1 MLKST
6 KGHFFKVINAI
17 SSMSEI
23 QVLIVEDEPVIAE
36 HIAHY
41 LNSNSFKVCA
51 IAYDGI
57 EARSI
62 LETGVADAAI
72 LDINLGSGM
81 SGIELAK
88 LINSR
93 FAIPFV
99 FLTSYADKE
108 TIERAKLVKP
118 WGYIVKPFN
127 ENTIVATLEIAVSNF
142 AQTINS
148 RYPDISLDKVNRH
161 VRSQLSTRE
170 FEVLRLIY
178 EGKTNRQI
186 ADELFVSIN
195 TIKKHIN
202 NFYLKLGVESRT
214 SAIVRLREMMEM

>member
-1 MLKST
+1 
-6 KGHFFKVINAI
+6 
-17 SSMSEI
+17 MSEI

-41 LNSNSFKVCA
+41 LNSHSFKVCG
-51 IAYDGI
+51 IAYDDV

-62 LETGVADAAI
+62 LETGGVDAAI

-81 SGIELAK
+81 NGIDIAE

-93 FAIPFV
+93 YPIPFV

-108 TIERAKLVKP
+108 TIEKAKLVKP

-127 ENTIVATLEIAVSNF
+127 EDTLVATLEIAVSNF
-142 AQTINS
+142 AQTSNF
-148 RYPDISLDKVNRH
+148 RYPDISLDKVNRQIG
-161 VRSQLSTRE
+161 SQLSIRE

-178 EGKTNRQI
+178 NGKTNKQI
-186 ADELFVSIN
+186 AEELFVSIN

-202 NFYLKLGVESRT
+202 NFYLKLGVASRT
-214 SAIVRLREMMEM
+214 SAIVRLREMMKK